1 MELCTPVII
10 YLGISA
16 LTSISFASVNPL
28 LLFFI
33 IDVILILLSAVILQ
47 VFCWIHLSIVSWILC
62 VLSVL
67 FQIAIV
73 ILFSIFYKLETQS
86 QTEE

>member
-16 LTSISFASVNPL
+16 LTSISFASVNPWI
-28 LLFFI
+28 LFFI
-33 IDVILILLSAVILQ
+33 IDIILILLSAVILQ
-47 VFCWIHLSIVSWILC
+47 VFCWIQLSIVSWILC

-73 ILFSIFYKLETQS
+73 ILFSIFHKLETQS
-86 QTEE
+86 QMEE

>member
-1 MELCTPVII
+1 MELCTPVVI

-16 LTSISFASVNPL
+16 LTSISFAAVNPAI
-28 LLFFI
+28 LFFG

-47 VFCWIHLSIVSWILC
+47 IFCWIQLSIVSWILC

-73 ILFSIFYKLETQS
+73 ILFSIFHKLETQ
-86 QTEE
+86 E